1 MKICFITGTRAEYG
15 LMRWIIQGVHDDRDI
30 KLQIIVTGM
39 HLSPE
44 FGLTFK
50 EIEKDGFAINK
61 KIEILLS
68 SDTPV
73 GISKSTGLGLISISE
88 AVSELNPDLIVLLGD
103 RFESFASATAA
114 MIARI
119 PIAHIHGGES
129 TEGLLDEPIRH
140 AISKMSHLHFT
151 STEVYRKRIIQMGEN
166 PSRVYNSG
174 APGLDNIYKL
184 KLKNKKELF
193 DKLSLRTDDKYFLIT
208 FHPVTLEKNTAE
220 IYIDELLNALGEFS
234 DYKLIFTMPN
244 ADTDGRIIYQKIQKY
259 FSDNPS
265 KGELYKSLGQLNY
278 LSALKY
284 SSLVIGNSSS
294 GLIEAPSFKVP
305 TINIGNRQKRRVK
318 AKSVIDCEPNKTSIV
333 KAIKMGLSNEFLKKT
348 KSVINPYGNG
358 GASEKICDIIKSANL
373 KGIIFKEF
381 YQI

>member
-15 LMRWIIQGVHDDRDI
+15 LMRWIIQGFNEDPEI
-30 KLQIIVTGM
+30 KVQIIVTGM

-44 FGLTFK
+44 FGLTFN
-50 EIEKDGFAINK
+50 EIEKDGFIIDK

-68 SDTPV
+68 SDTPI

-88 AVSELNPDLIVLLGD
+88 AISELNPDLIVLLGD

-129 TEGLLDEPIRH
+129 TEGLIDEPIRH

-193 DKLSLRTDDKYFLIT
+193 NKLFLKTDNKYFLIT
-208 FHPVTLEKNTAE
+208 FHPVTLEKDTAE
-220 IYIDELLNALGEFS
+220 TYIDELLNALSKFP
-234 DYKLIFTMPN
+234 DYKFIFTMPN

-259 FSDNPS
+259 LSDYPS
-265 KGELYKSLGQLNY
+265 KGKLFKSLGQLDY
-278 LSALKY
+278 LSTLKY
-284 SSLVIGNSSS
+284 SSLIIGNSSS

-305 TINIGNRQKRRVK
+305 TVNIGNRQKRRIK
-318 AKSVIDCEPNKTSIV
+318 AESVIDCETNKASIV
-333 KAIKMGLSNEFLKKT
+333 NAINIGLSNKFLKKT
-348 KSVINPYGNG
+348 KSVVNPYGNG
-358 GASEKICDIIKSANL
+358 GASKKICDIIKSVDL

>member
-15 LMRWIIQGVHDDRDI
+15 LMRWIMQGFNDDPVI
-30 KLQIIVTGM
+30 KVQIIVTGM

-44 FGLTFK
+44 FGLTYS
-50 EIEKDGFAINK
+50 EIEKDGFTINK

-88 AVSELNPDLIVLLGD
+88 AISELSPDLIVLLGD

-129 TEGLLDEPIRH
+129 TEGLIDEPIRH

-166 PSRVYNSG
+166 PSKVYNSG
-174 APGLDNIYKL
+174 APGLDNIYNL
-184 KLKNKKELF
+184 KLKNKREIF
-193 DKLSLRTDDKYFLIT
+193 NILSLKMDNKYFLIT
-208 FHPVTLEKNTAE
+208 FHPVTLEKDTSE
-220 IYIDELLNALGEFS
+220 IYIDELLNALSEFP
-234 DYKLIFTMPN
+234 DFRFIFTMPN
-244 ADTDGRIIYQKIQKY
+244 ADTDGRIIYLKIQKY
-259 FSDNPS
+259 LSNYPN
-265 KGELYKSLGQLNY
+265 KGKLFKSLGQLNY
-278 LSALKY
+278 LSSLKY
-284 SSLVIGNSSS
+284 SSLIIGNSSS
-294 GLIEAPSFKVP
+294 GLIEAPSFNVP
-305 TINIGNRQKRRVK
+305 TINIGNRQKRRIK
-318 AKSVIDCEPNKTSIV
+318 AESVINCETNKASIV
-333 KAIKMGLSNEFLKKT
+333 NAINVGLSNEFLEKT
-348 KSVINPYGNG
+348 KSVVNPYGNG
-358 GASEKICDIIKSANL
+358 GASKKICEIIKTVDL